1 MDKQIIDQVW
11 AAFQEVAE
19 EKKAK
24 MDAVDKD
31 ELKGDHADRDDKD
44 IDNDG
49 DVDSSDKYLHKRRKV
64 IKKAISKKDDSET
77 DTDKEIEEAQSPAQ
91 KAAFEKMLAKGKKG
105 KGKDGDKDEE
115 EDEKLDEA
123 QSPAQKAAFEKMLA
137 KGKKGKDKDE
147 DGDDEE
153 KEAKDVKEVTAVKNK
168 PAGPK
173 MNSARQRAFAK
184 LDSEPKKKVSLAPA
198 PFDIPKKDPKMPI
211 QKKPALKA
219 SYKSEHVERVLAVLE
234 GNKQPNATGGKPES
248 MEDKLTPSDKKM
260 VKDHGGLGGADS
272 GIDGA
277 KAAEDTAKAI
287 KSSQPS
293 KTTEKPTAMRESTIL
308 ADFFQALRDG
318 NK

>member
-1 MDKQIIDQVW
+1 MDKQIVDQVW

-19 EKKAK
+19 GKKAK
-24 MDAVDKD
+24 MDVVDKD
-31 ELKGDHADRDDKD
+31 ELKGDHDDREDKD

-64 IKKAISKKDDSET
+64 IKKAISKKDDGEKDQEMEESVEVNAEFL
-77 DTDKEIEEAQSPAQ
+77 EIYEAQSPAQ
-91 KAAFEKMLAKGKKG
+91 KAAFAKMLAKGKKG
-105 KGKDGDKDEE
+105 KDEKDDGEDKE

-123 QSPAQKAAFEKMLA
+123 QSPAQKAAFAKMLA
-137 KGKKGKDKDE
+137 KGKGKGKGKDE

-153 KEAKDVKEVTAVKNK
+153 EVKEA
-168 PAGPK
+168 
-173 MNSARQRAFAK
+173 SARLRALQS
-184 LDSEPKKKVSLAPA
+184 LDQAPKKKVSLAPA
-198 PFDIPKKDPKMPI
+198 PFDIPKKTPKMPI

-219 SYKSEHVERVLAVLE
+219 SYKSEHVERVLSVLE
-234 GNKQPNATGGKPES
+234 GNKQPDATGGKPES

-277 KAAEDTAKAI
+277 KAAEETAKAI
-287 KSSQPS
+287 KASEPS
-293 KTTEKPTAMRESTIL
+293 KTTEKPNRMKESTNM
-308 ADFFQALRDG
+308 ADFFQSLRNS

>member
-1 MDKQIIDQVW
+1 MDKQIVDQVW

-19 EKKAK
+19 GKKSK

-105 KGKDGDKDEE
+105 KDKDGDKDGD
-115 EDEKLDEA
+115 DE
-123 QSPAQKAAFEKMLA
+123 
-137 KGKKGKDKDE
+137 DKDE
-147 DGDDEE
+147 AE
-153 KEAKDVKEVTAVKNK
+153 DVKEVTVMKSK

-173 MNSARQRAFAK
+173 MNSVRQRAFAK

-198 PFDIPKKDPKMPI
+198 PFDIPKKTPKMPI

-219 SYKSEHVERVLAVLE
+219 SYKSEHVERALAVLE

-308 ADFFQALRDG
+308 ADFFQALRDA